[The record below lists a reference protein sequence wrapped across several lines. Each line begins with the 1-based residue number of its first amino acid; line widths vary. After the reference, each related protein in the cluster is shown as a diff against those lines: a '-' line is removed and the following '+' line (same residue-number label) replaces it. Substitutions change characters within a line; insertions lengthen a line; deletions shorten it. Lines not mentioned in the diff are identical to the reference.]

1 MWIVRVALNRPYTF
15 IVLALLILLLSPIV
29 ILRNPTD
36 IFPNINIPVISI
48 IWTYTGLNPVEFEG
62 RITSVYERVLTTTVN
77 DIEHIESTTLN
88 GTAVVEVFLQPYA
101 NVTTGIAQVS
111 AVSQTILK
119 QMPAGINPPIVLSY
133 NASSVPILQLAL
145 SGKGLQ
151 EQDLND
157 IAMNFL
163 RTQLVTVPG
172 AVVPYPYGGKQ
183 RQIMIDL
190 NQAEMQAKGLSPL
203 DVVTAIGNQNLLLP
217 SGTAKIGQFEYDV
230 DMNYS
235 PQKIEE
241 INDFPIKVVG
251 NSTIYV
257 RDVANVRNGFSP
269 QTNIIRRDGER
280 GVLVSIL
287 KAGSASTLDVVA

>member
-1 MWIVRVALNRPYTF
+1 MWIVKVALTRPYTF
-15 IVLALLILLLSPIV
+15 IVLALLILLVSPIV
-29 ILRNPTD
+29 ILRTPTD
-36 IFPNINIPVISI
+36 IFPSINIPVISA
-48 IWTYTGLNPVEFEG
+48 IWTYTGLNPQEFEG
-62 RITSVYERVLTTTVN
+62 RITTVYEKVLTTTGK
-77 DIEHIESTTLN
+77 DIEHIESFTLN
-88 GTAVVEVFLQPYA
+88 GTAVVKIFLQPYA

-163 RTQLVTVPG
+163 RTQLLTVPG

-203 DVVTAIGNQNLLLP
+203 DVVTAVGSQNLLLP

-235 PQKIEE
+235 PKK
-241 INDFPIKVVG
+241 D
-251 NSTIYV
+251 
-257 RDVANVRNGFSP
+257 R
-269 QTNIIRRDGER
+269 
-280 GVLVSIL
+280 
-287 KAGSASTLDVVA
+287 

>member
-1 MWIVRVALNRPYTF
+1 MWIVKVALTRPYTF
-15 IVLALLILLLSPIV
+15 IVLALLILLVSPIV
-29 ILRNPTD
+29 ILRTPTD
-36 IFPNINIPVISI
+36 IFPNINIPVISV
-48 IWTYTGLNPVEFEG
+48 IWTYTGLNAGDFEG

-88 GTAVVEVFLQPYA
+88 GTAVVKIFLQPYA
-101 NVTTGIAQVS
+101 NATTGVAQVA

-119 QMPAGINPPIVLSY
+119 QMPPGINPPIVLSY
-133 NASSVPILQLAL
+133 SASSVPILQLAL

-157 IAMNFL
+157 LAMNFL

-203 DVVTAIGNQNLLLP
+203 DVVTAVGSQNLLLP
-217 SGTAKIGQFEYDV
+217 SRTAKFGQFESCV
-230 DMNYS
+230 DMMCS
-235 PQKIEE
+235 AKKIEE
-241 INDFPIKVVG
+241 INDFPLKVV
-251 NSTIYV
+251 NDSTIYV
-257 RDVANVRNGFSP
+257 RDVANVRHGFAP
-269 QTNIIRRDGER
+269 QTNIIRRDGQR
-280 GVLVSIL
+280 GVLVSVL
-287 KAGSASTLDVVA
+287 K